1 MQETIAAKDSMRTG
15 EKNFWDVAF
24 ESECNALL
32 IKTKECYQEA
42 TYKDAMKYGFFEL
55 QRVRDEYIVAV
66 DEEKVHRDLILWWI
80 RIQALTVT
88 PVAPHFAEMV
98 WKEVLGEST
107 SIQTALFPEPS
118 APVDQAALDAVTYVK
133 SLVTSLRQSELGF
146 VKKKAKG
153 KGAGGFDPAKPKGVK
168 LYIAKDFP
176 QWQTQ
181 CIEAIRESYDSE
193 KKELNNAKLK
203 EVLGS
208 KGLLKEKRAMPFC
221 ISFSVSSYRFNNP

>member
-1 MQETIAAKDSMRTG
+1 MRTG

-221 ISFSVSSYRFNNP
+221 ISFSVSSYRFNNS